1 MKYIFTSSTIAIVAV
16 VMLLTTGTEV
26 TNFITPAYAP
36 EPARL
41 ASQLCQDGQMYP
53 EEPTGM
59 QER

>member
-1 MKYIFTSSTIAIVAV
+1 
-16 VMLLTTGTEV
+16 MLLTTGTEV